1 MHIKFKLL
9 LLAAALLTLA
19 ARTTLPVMAQNPTG
33 SIRGTVTDQ
42 QGAVI
47 QNATVTV
54 TNKATGDS
62 RKVNAGS
69 DGIYAV
75 ENLLPGAYDVK
86 IEAQGFATQNITS
99 VVVQTGSTTSGDA
112 SMRAGGKEEVVDVV
126 AEAPIID
133 KQNFKI
139 DGVITRQKI
148 DALPLNGRNFLQL
161 ALLEPGVGV
170 SVSNPGNA
178 NSLFNV
184 SIGGADSALTRITVD
199 GGSVLD
205 PVTGGAA
212 QNFSTESIQE
222 FQISTFSFDLS
233 TGVTSVGAVNIV
245 SRTGTN
251 AFHGNGFIFFRDHA
265 LAAVP
270 TFFRP
275 TAAFDPYF
283 RRYQDGGSF
292 GGPIKKDRAF
302 FFANF
307 EKLNQK
313 SAVSAFVTGAP
324 VLSLFN
330 NTFTSPY
337 TGYLLNVRGDFKV
350 SDKNNLFTRF
360 SRDNNDAFAPNGSG
374 SGIMPSNWRAN
385 KNRDNNIQGGL
396 TTVFTQNLVN
406 DVRFNYQRINNTS
419 DLPSDTDC
427 PPNNIACIGT
437 RGVQVQVNNSN
448 LVIGNETNAPQNRI
462 LDRYQTRDDMNWQ
475 KGSHRIRY
483 GAEWEHNYGKG
494 SWDFFDPALIVLHD
508 PRDVEATNFGL
519 AAAVDGAIAAGQL
532 PAALGP
538 VIKAN
543 LNIPLPASVRT
554 GSGVRPTLADL
565 LQLPFIA
572 GVAGV
577 GDKIQP
583 PSFHQSIA
591 RQGNRYRFY
600 GQDSWLVKPGFT
612 LSYGASYQ
620 YETNLGNHDLD
631 HPALLKALIGDL
643 GRSKKDKNNIAPSAG
658 FAWDVRNDGKTVIRG
673 GAGIYYDT
681 ILFVTRLLERPLLG
695 PAGDGRLS
703 IPTAF
708 FRNTINFPRL
718 AGLGAFSAFSNA
730 INPAVGQGLDIRN
743 NLVGVAPTASTLPS
757 KFTGQ
762 NLLDALAAQVP
773 QLQALLNAG
782 AAQGFD
788 SLQFVKSSQL
798 PGTLLDP
805 NLQVPYSE
813 QFTIGVQR
821 QLPHNM
827 ALSADFV
834 QRNRYHN
841 TQGLAAAIDYNHFN
855 RSAARGGP
863 VLPKCTAAQAVDPNA
878 ICANGPVFIINSVD
892 RNQYRAL
899 LVKVDKRFA
908 NRYQFTASYALSSL
922 TGFFL
927 RNGTPED
934 ADAWFK
940 TSGPLGSDAKHR
952 FTFSGLV
959 NLPKGFQASL
969 IAVYSSKA
977 PFSARVPGTVDL
989 DGDGQG
995 GDNLPGLKINDLGR
1009 GTGKTDLFTLVNNFN
1024 QNVAKPTCNANFST
1038 CTISPLALPANF
1050 SFGDNFQSEDVRIS
1064 KVFRFKERYSVEAI
1078 AEIFNIFNIANLGGF
1093 TQTLDSTKF
1102 DSTGNV
1108 VPKSSYNFGQPTQRL
1123 GLGGFGTGAPR
1134 ALQFAAR
1141 FNF

>member
-1 MHIKFKLL
+1 MHTKFKCLL
-9 LLAAALLTLA
+9 LMVTMLTLV
-19 ARTTLPVMAQNPTG
+19 ARMSLPVLAQNPTG

-54 TNKATGDS
+54 TNKATGDTRVTS
-62 RKVNAGS
+62 TGS

-75 ENLLPGAYDVK
+75 ENLLAGEYDLR
-86 IEAQGFATQNITS
+86 IEAQGFATQNLTS
-99 VVVQTGSTTSGDA
+99 LAVQTGSTSTGDV
-112 SMRAGGKEEVVDVV
+112 SLRAGGKGEVVDVV

-139 DGVITRQKI
+139 DGVVNRQKI

-170 SVSNPGNA
+170 STSAPGNA

-184 SIGGADSALTRITVD
+184 SIGGADSALTRLTVD
-199 GGSVLD
+199 GGSILD

-233 TGVTSVGAVNIV
+233 TGVTSVGAINII

-251 AFHGNGFIFFRDHA
+251 SFHGNGFLFYRDKSFAA
-265 LAAVP
+265 LP

-275 TAAFDPYF
+275 NATFSPDF
-283 RRYQDGGSF
+283 RRYQYGFSL

-307 EKLNQK
+307 ERLDQT
-313 SAVSAFVTGAP
+313 SAESAFITGPP
-324 VLSLFN
+324 VLSQFN
-330 NTFTSPY
+330 SSTKSPY
-337 TGYLLNVRGDFKV
+337 KGYLLNVRGDFKI
-350 SDKNNLFTRF
+350 SDKNNVFTRF
-360 SRDNNDAFAPNGSG
+360 SRDDNHAFAPNGSNRL
-374 SGIMPSNWRAN
+374 PSNWRAN
-385 KNRDNNIQGGL
+385 KNKDNNIQGGL
-396 TTVFTQNLVN
+396 TTVFSQNIVN

-419 DLPSDTDC
+419 DIPSEADC
-427 PPNNIACIGT
+427 PTTNPACIGV
-437 RGVQVQVNNSN
+437 RGVQIQVNNSN

-462 LDRYQTRDDMNWQ
+462 LDRYQTNDNLNWQ
-475 KGSHRIRY
+475 KGSHRIRF

-508 PRDVEATNFGL
+508 PRDIEATNLGL
-519 AAAVDGAIAAGQL
+519 IAAT
-532 PAALGP
+532 AP
-538 VIKAN
+538 VPEPFRTLIRTN
-543 LNIPLPASVRT
+543 LFIPIPASLQT
-554 GSGVRPTLADL
+554 GSTAPITLSDL
-565 LQLPFIA
+565 LGLSFIA

-577 GDKIQP
+577 GDSVQP
-583 PSFHQSIA
+583 PAFNQSIA

-612 LSYGASYQ
+612 FSYGASYQ

-631 HPALLKALIGDL
+631 HPALLFPLIGDT
-643 GRSKKDKNNIAPSAG
+643 GRSKKDKNNFAPSAG
-658 FAWDVRNDGKTVIRG
+658 FAWDVKNDGKTVVRG

-708 FRNTINFPRL
+708 FVNTNAFPRL
-718 AGLGAFSAFSNA
+718 PALPGALAAFNFYSNA

-743 NLVGVAPTASTLPS
+743 NLLLPGTPASTLPS

-762 NLLDALAAQVP
+762 DLLNALGVQVP
-773 QLQALLNAG
+773 GLQSTLNAG
-782 AAQGFD
+782 AQAGF
-788 SLQFVKSSQL
+788 SSIQFVKSSQL

-805 NLQVPYSE
+805 NLETPYSE
-813 QFTIGVQR
+813 QFTLGVQR

-827 ALSADFV
+827 AVSIDFV
-834 QRNRYHN
+834 QRNRVHN

-863 VLPKCTAAQAVDPNA
+863 VLPKCTPAQAVNPNA

-892 RNQYRAL
+892 RNRYRAL
-899 LVKVDKRFA
+899 LVKLDKRFS

-922 TGFFL
+922 TGYFL
-927 RNGTPED
+927 RGGTPED
-934 ADAWFK
+934 ADDWFK
-940 TSGPLGSDAKHR
+940 TNGPLGADARHR
-952 FTFSGLV
+952 FTFSGVV
-959 NLPKGFQASL
+959 NLPWNFQASL
-969 IAVYSSKA
+969 IAVYASKG
-977 PFSARVPGTVDL
+977 PFNARLGGTVDL

-995 GDNLPGLKINDLGR
+995 GDTLPGLKINDLGR
-1009 GTGKTDLFTLVNNFN
+1009 GTSKEDLFELVNQFN
-1024 QNVAKPTCNANFST
+1024 ANVAAPSNGVIKPVT
-1038 CTISPLALPANF
+1038 LPTSF
-1050 SFGDNFQSEDVRIS
+1050 EFGDNFQSHDIRVS
-1064 KVFRFKERYSVEAI
+1064 KIFRFKERYAI
-1078 AEIFNIFNIANLGGF
+1078 EGIFEVFNVFNIANLGGYGG
-1093 TQTLDSTKF
+1093 TINS
-1102 DSTGNV
+1102 
-1108 VPKSSYNFGQPTQRL
+1108 NFGQPSLRL
-1123 GLGGFGTGAPR
+1123 GQGGFGTGAPR
-1134 ALQFAAR
+1134 AAQFAGR
-1141 FNF
+1141 FTF

>member
-1 MHIKFKLL
+1 MHMKFKLL
-9 LLAAALLTLA
+9 LLAIVFIALA

-33 SIRGTVTDQ
+33 SIRGMVTDQ
-42 QGAVI
+42 QGAII
-47 QNATVTV
+47 QNATVSV
-54 TNKATGDS
+54 TNKSTGDT

-75 ENLLPGAYDVK
+75 ENLLPGEYDVK

-99 VVVQTGSTTSGDA
+99 VVVQTGSTTSADA
-112 SMRAGGKEEVVDVV
+112 VLRAGAVGEVVDVV

-133 KQNFKI
+133 KQNYKI

-170 SVSNPGNA
+170 SVASPGNA

-184 SIGGADSALTRITVD
+184 SIGGADSSLTRITVD

-222 FQISTFSFDLS
+222 FQISTFNFDLS

-251 AFHGNGFIFFRDHA
+251 AFHGSGFLFFRDHSFAA
-265 LAAVP
+265 LP

-275 TAAFDPYF
+275 PGVFDPFF
-283 RRYQDGGSF
+283 RRYQSGGSV

-302 FFANF
+302 FFGNF
-307 EKLNQK
+307 EKLNQH
-313 SAVSAFVTGAP
+313 SAISSFVSGPP
-324 VLSLFN
+324 VLSSLN
-330 NTFTSPY
+330 NTFESPY

-350 SDKNNLFTRF
+350 TDKNNVFVRF
-360 SRDNNDAFAPNGSG
+360 SRDQNDAFAPNGSN

-385 KNRDNNIQGGL
+385 RNRDNNIQGGL
-396 TTVFTQNLVN
+396 TTVLTQNVVN

-419 DLPSDTDC
+419 DIPSDSDC
-427 PPNNIACIGT
+427 PPSNPACIGT
-437 RGVQVQVNNSN
+437 RGVQIQVNNSN

-462 LDRYQTRDDMNWQ
+462 LDRYQTRDDINWQ
-475 KGSHRIRY
+475 KGAHRIR
-483 GAEWEHNYGKG
+483 GGGEWEHNYGKG

-508 PRDVEATNFGL
+508 PRDVEATNLGL
-519 AAAVDGAIAAGQL
+519 AAALAPVPEPFKTAIL
-532 PAALGP
+532 T
-538 VIKAN
+538 N
-543 LNIPLPASVRT
+543 LNIPLPASLRT
-554 GSGVRPTLADL
+554 GSTIRPTLADI
-565 LQLPFIA
+565 LQIPFIA

-583 PSFHQSIA
+583 PSFHQDIA

-600 GQDSWLVKPGFT
+600 MQDSWLMKPGFT
-612 LSYGASYQ
+612 LSFGASYQ
-620 YETNLGNHDLD
+620 YETNLGNHDLS
-631 HPALLKALIGDL
+631 HPALLQALIGDL
-643 GRSKKDKNNIAPSAG
+643 GKSKKDKNNIAPSAG
-658 FAWDVRNDGKTVIRG
+658 FAWDVKNDGKTVIRG

-708 FRNTINFPRL
+708 FQNPFVFPRL
-718 AGLGAFSAFSNA
+718 APLPGPLAAFNAYSNA
-730 INPAVGQGLDIRN
+730 INPALGQSLDIRN
-743 NLVGVAPTASTLPS
+743 NLIGLSPTPSTLPS

-762 NLLDALAAQVP
+762 NLLDALATQVP
-773 QLQALLNAG
+773 ALQALLGAG
-782 AAQGFD
+782 ASQGF
-788 SLQFVKSSQL
+788 SSIQYVKSSQL

-805 NLQVPYSE
+805 NLEVPYSE
-813 QFTIGVQR
+813 QFTLGVQR

-827 ALSADFV
+827 AVSVDFV
-834 QRNRYHN
+834 QRNRVHN

-863 VLPKCTAAQAVDPNA
+863 VLPKCTAAQAVNPNA

-892 RNQYRAL
+892 RNHYRAL
-899 LVKVDKRFA
+899 LAKVDKRFS

-927 RNGTPED
+927 KGGTPED

-940 TSGPLGSDAKHR
+940 YEGPLSSDAKHR

-959 NLPKGFQASL
+959 NLPWGIQTSL
-969 IAVYSSKA
+969 IAVFSSTP
-977 PFSARVPGTVDL
+977 PFNARVGGTVDL

-995 GDNLPGLKINDLGR
+995 GDTLPGLKINDLGR
-1009 GTGKTDLFTLVNNFN
+1009 GTGKRDLFALVSNYN
-1024 QNVAKPTCNANFST
+1024 QTVSKPTCNATFTT
-1038 CTISPLALPANF
+1038 CTISPLILPANF
-1050 SFGDNFQSEDVRIS
+1050 SFGDTFQSEDVRIS
-1064 KVFRFKERYSVEAI
+1064 KTFRFKERYALEAI
-1078 AEIFNIFNIANLGGF
+1078 AEVFNIFNLANLSGYS
-1093 TQTLDSTKF
+1093 TTLDSSKYDTA
-1102 DSTGNV
+1102 GNV
-1108 VPKSSYNFGQPTQRL
+1108 IPKASYSFGQPTQRL

-1134 ALQFAAR
+1134 ALQLAAR
-1141 FNF
+1141 FTF